1 MHLSKT
7 TTLSSVVSILYDRN
21 ANPSPILILH
31 DVIAFHDNK
40 LQYTSMLTLY
50 CNDKRQINFM
60 IFQNTFQILYNE
72 YAYTTYPD
80 YILD

>member
-21 ANPSPILILH
+21 INPSPILILD

-40 LQYTSMLTLY
+40 LQYTSMLTLHY
-50 CNDKRQINFM
+50 NTRY
-60 IFQNTFQILYNE
+60 TFQRLYKE
-72 YAYTTYPD
+72 YAYVTYPD